1 MNEFDRHRLLSA
13 LILLAIAFFVAGGTP
28 FAGRWHR
35 QLRLAAIVGFL
46 AALVVAL
53 IEIALWLSYGA

>member
-1 MNEFDRHRLLSA
+1 MNEFDRQQLLSA
-13 LILLAIAFFVAGGTP
+13 LILLAIAFFVAAGTP
-28 FAGRWHR
+28 FASRWQR

-53 IEIALWLSYGA
+53 VEIARWLS